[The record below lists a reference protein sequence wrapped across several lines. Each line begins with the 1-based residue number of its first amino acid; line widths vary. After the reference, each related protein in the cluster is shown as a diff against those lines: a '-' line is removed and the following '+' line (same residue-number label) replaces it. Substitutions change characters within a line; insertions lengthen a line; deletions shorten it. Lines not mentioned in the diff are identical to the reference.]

1 MKNILTKIL
10 ILVFIL
16 VSNLANASLAK
27 YTVGLG
33 SVGCFKRDDFY
44 RVVSFAS
51 EGDEEAIL
59 QMIVDGKCVY
69 LEKGKILFSSPNVC
83 ITGDKPKDLFL
94 FRPKGMT
101 RDIFLP
107 CAVIKAVN

>member
-16 VSNLANASLAK
+16 VSSLANASLAK
-27 YTVGLG
+27 YTVELG

-83 ITGDKPKDLFL
+83 IAGDKPKDLFL

-101 RDIFLP
+101 RDILLP